1 MLAGHGADGSGKW
14 QDSAALMA
22 PGPDGAMVPLPKEH
36 FGFTDGISDPVFRG
50 QFDNPAAEAL
60 AVIGG
65 GKIAEGDYDLRNK
78 LVGAGDRR
86 VHSRPGR

>member
-1 MLAGHGADGSGKW
+1 MTLLAGHGADGSGKW

-50 QFDNPAAEAL
+50 QFDNPAAEA
-60 AVIGG
+60 AC
-65 GKIAEGDYDLRNK
+65 
-78 LVGAGDRR
+78 GDRR
-86 VHSRPGR
+86 RQDRRGRLR